1 MSLFDEFTCPS
12 KHSFYHVGIFFLLIM
27 IFILGMIERVSKD
40 FFYTLKR
47 TNFGKGCIDGRSS
60 YHMCS
65 MSLVLI
71 MNIPFFIEYIVYI
84 MTNRG
89 ICLLSL
95 VIQLSFSPTR

>member
-1 MSLFDEFTCPS
+1 
-12 KHSFYHVGIFFLLIM
+12 M

-84 MTNRG
+84 SIGLVRLPYQPYHRFDG
-89 ICLLSL
+89 II
-95 VIQLSFSPTR
+95 VV

>member
-27 IFILGMIERVSKD
+27 IFILGMIERVSED
-40 FFYTLKR
+40 FFYHSEENELWQ
-47 TNFGKGCIDGRSS
+47 GLLDGRSS

-84 MTNRG
+84 SIGLVRLPYQPYYRFDG
-89 ICLLSL
+89 II
-95 VIQLSFSPTR
+95 VV